1 MKKNIFIIFSAFFA
15 VFFTA
20 CGAPV
25 YTDGYATQKKQ
36 GNALTLGLD
45 REDFEKTAQIMIDS
59 MLSDP
64 AFANI
69 QPGQR
74 KVIAIG
80 KIINDTPQRIDTDKL
95 ISKITIALRKSGK
108 FVLTTAVAAGGARDE
123 MSEAVRELRDNDEF
137 NQNTISS
144 KGTLVAPDFSISGK
158 IRQDNVKLKN
168 GDIQAEYFFYLSV
181 TDLNSGLAY
190 WEDERTIDKTG
201 SNKSVTW

>member
-1 MKKNIFIIFSAFFA
+1 MRNLFLVACHAFLAFFLA
-15 VFFTA
+15 A

-25 YTDGYATQKKQ
+25 YTDGYASQKKQ
-36 GNALTLGLD
+36 GDALTLGLD
-45 REDFEKTAQIMIDS
+45 REDFEKTAQEMIES
-59 MLSDP
+59 MLKDP

-69 QPGQR
+69 SQGQR

-123 MSEAVRELRDNDEF
+123 MSEAVRALRNNEEF
-137 NQNTISS
+137 NQNTISK
-144 KGTLVAPDFSISGK
+144 KGTLVAPDFSLSGK
-158 IRQDNVKLKN
+158 IRQDTVKLRN
-168 GDIQAEYFFYLSV
+168 GDIQAEYFFHLTL

-190 WEDERTIDKTG
+190 WEDEKTIDKTG
-201 SNKSVTW
+201 TSKSVTW

>member
-1 MKKNIFIIFSAFFA
+1 MKLIYIFTIFIAL
-15 VFFTA
+15 FFTA
-20 CGAPV
+20 CKAPI
-25 YTDGYATQKKQ
+25 YTDGKASQKKQ
-36 GNALTLGLD
+36 GDALTLGLD
-45 REDFEKTAQIMIDS
+45 REDFEKTADIMVQS
-59 MLSDP
+59 MLNDP

-69 QPGQR
+69 KQGQR
-74 KVIAIG
+74 KVISIG

-108 FVLTTAVAAGGARDE
+108 FILTTAVAAGGAKDE

-137 NQNTISS
+137 NQNTISK
-144 KGTLVAPDFSISGK
+144 KGTLVAPDYSLSGK
-158 IRQDNVKLKN
+158 IRQDNVKLTN
-168 GDIQAEYFFYLSV
+168 GKIQAEYFFHLTI

>member
-1 MKKNIFIIFSAFFA
+1 MKKNNIIIFSAILAEFLA
-15 VFFTA
+15 A
-20 CGAPV
+20 CGEPV
-25 YTDGYATQKKQ
+25 YTEGYGSQKKQ
-36 GNALTLGLD
+36 GDALTLGLD

-201 SNKSVTW
+201 SSKSVTW

>member
-15 VFFTA
+15 VFFAA

-25 YTDGYATQKKQ
+25 YTDGYASQKKQ
-36 GNALTLGLD
+36 GDTLTLGLD

-201 SNKSVTW
+201 SSKSVTW

>member
-1 MKKNIFIIFSAFFA
+1 MKKMVVMSAFLA
-15 VFFTA
+15 VFFAA

-25 YTDGYATQKKQ
+25 YTDGYASQKKQ
-36 GNALTLGLD
+36 GKALTLGLD
-45 REDFEKTAQIMIDS
+45 RQDFEATAEQMAQS
-59 MLSDP
+59 MLNSP

-69 QPGQR
+69 SPGQR

-80 KIINDTPQRIDTDKL
+80 KIVNDTPQRIDTDKL

-123 MSEAVRELRDNDEF
+123 MSEAVRQLRDNDEF
-137 NQNTISS
+137 NQDTLSK
-144 KGTLVAPDFSISGK
+144 KGTLVVPDFSISGK
-158 IRQDNVKLKN
+158 IRQDNVRLRN
-168 GDIQAEYFFYLSV
+168 GNIQAEYFFYLAV

-201 SNKSVTW
+201 TNKSVTW